1 MRKIDTANVR
11 IPGTNVRGWRAI
23 AVGALGL
30 YIVLFI
36 ILNNRELRVNFVF
49 FETRSNE
56 LLSLIVIVILGF
68 AAGFI
73 LGGRRHKPHAESRSL
88 HPGDAPAAPAPT
100 APPAE
105 DAAVSRGEDSGAR

>member
-1 MRKIDTANVR
+1 VRKIETANVR

-36 ILNNRELRVNFVF
+36 ILNNRQLKVNFVF

-73 LGGRRHKPHAESRSL
+73 LGGRRRRPHDEPRSL
-88 HPGDAPAAPAPT
+88 EPASSAPAP
-100 APPAE
+100 APPDE
-105 DAAVSRGEDSGAR
+105 EAAVSRGEDADAR

>member
-1 MRKIDTANVR
+1 VR

-73 LGGRRHKPHAESRSL
+73 LGGRRHKPHAESPRSL
-88 HPGDAPAAPAPT
+88 HPGDAPAAPT
-100 APPAE
+100 PPAE
-105 DAAVSRGEDSGAR
+105 DAAVSRGEDAEAR

>member
-1 MRKIDTANVR
+1 MKRIDTAKVR
-11 IPGTNVRGWRAI
+11 IPGTSLRGWRAI
-23 AVGALGL
+23 AVGALGI

-73 LGGRRHKPHAESRSL
+73 LGGRRRRPQAEPRNL
-88 HPGDAPAAPAPT
+88 EPPAEAPAT
-100 APPAE
+100 APPDE
-105 DAAVSRGEDSGAR
+105 GAAVSRGEDAEGR

>member
-1 MRKIDTANVR
+1 MRKIDTAKVR
-11 IPGTNVRGWRAI
+11 IPGTNLRGWRAI
-23 AVGALGL
+23 AVSALAL
-30 YIVLFI
+30 YILLFI

-73 LGGRRHKPHAESRSL
+73 IGGRHHRRTRAPEPDAE
-88 HPGDAPAAPAPT
+88 APAPAT
-100 APPAE
+100 SEEHSP
-105 DAAVSRGEDSGAR
+105 S

>member
-1 MRKIDTANVR
+1 MRRIDTAKAR
-11 IPGTNVRGWRAI
+11 IPGTNLRGWRAI
-23 AVGALGL
+23 AVAALAV
-30 YIVLFI
+30 YILLFI

-73 LGGRRHKPHAESRSL
+73 IGGRHRRTRAAPETDAEER
-88 HPGDAPAAPAPT
+88 APATSEERSP
-100 APPAE
+100 
-105 DAAVSRGEDSGAR
+105 S

>member
-1 MRKIDTANVR
+1 MRKIDTAKAR
-11 IPGTNVRGWRAI
+11 IPGTNLRGWRAI
-23 AVGALGL
+23 AVAALGL
-30 YIVLFI
+30 YTLLFI

-73 LGGRRHKPHAESRSL
+73 IGGRQRKTRVVEPDVEEPS
-88 HPGDAPAAPAPT
+88 PPAPEEHS
-100 APPAE
+100 P
-105 DAAVSRGEDSGAR
+105 S

>member
-73 LGGRRHKPHAESRSL
+73 LGGRRRRPEAGPRTL
-88 HPGDAPAAPAPT
+88 QPGAAAPPAPAP
-100 APPAE
+100 PDE

>member
-1 MRKIDTANVR
+1 MRRIDTAKVR
-11 IPGTNVRGWRAI
+11 IPGTNLRGWRAI

-73 LGGRRHKPHAESRSL
+73 LGGRRRRLDAEPRSL
-88 HPGDAPAAPAPT
+88 HPGAAPPAPAP
-100 APPAE
+100 PDE
-105 DAAVSRGEDSGAR
+105 DAAVSRGEDAEAR

>member
-1 MRKIDTANVR
+1 VRKIDTAKVR
-11 IPGTNVRGWRAI
+11 IPGTNLRGWRAI

-30 YIVLFI
+30 YILLFI

-68 AAGFI
+68 AAGYI
-73 LGGRRHKPHAESRSL
+73 IGGRHRKTRVL
-88 HPGDAPAAPAPT
+88 DPGTEEP
-100 APPAE
+100 PPATSE
-105 DAAVSRGEDSGAR
+105 EHSPS

>member
-1 MRKIDTANVR
+1 MRRIDTAKAR
-11 IPGTNVRGWRAI
+11 IPGTNLRGWRAI

-73 LGGRRHKPHAESRSL
+73 LGGRRRRPHVEPHSL
-88 HPGDAPAAPAPT
+88 HPGDAPAAPAP
-100 APPAE
+100 PEE
-105 DAAVSRGEDSGAR
+105 DAAV